1 MMFRD
6 PSDPATSPT
15 DFPTTGPRWAG
26 LGIVL
31 LLHLALGWALVSGL
45 ARKVVE
51 VMRPP
56 VETALLAP
64 ERPPEPPPPPPP
76 PKAPPPPA
84 AAAPKTPPPPP
95 AYVPPPEVAV
105 ATPPAPTITTTSTPP
120 PPAEVKL
127 NTAPPAV
134 NAPPAPPA
142 PTVRTSPVLSFD
154 GCRPDYPAAAMR
166 AEVEGV
172 VVVAFTMETD
182 GHISEAHVEQSAGPS
197 REHKQL
203 DRATVEAVLSCKG
216 RPGTVDG
223 RPERLSSRVRYRW
236 TLNN

>member
-1 MMFRD
+1 MMFRN

-15 DFPTTGPRWAG
+15 DFPTTSPRWAG

-45 ARKVVE
+45 ARKVVD
-51 VMRPP
+51 VVRPP

-76 PKAPPPPA
+76 PKTPPPPA

-95 AYVPPPEVAV
+95 AYAPPPEVAV
-105 ATPPAPTITTTSTPP
+105 PAPAAPTITTTSTPP

-127 NTAPPAV
+127 STAPPVV
-134 NAPPAPPA
+134 NTPSAPPAPIVRVA
-142 PTVRTSPVLSFD
+142 PSLNFNV
-154 GCRPDYPAAAMR
+154 CRPDYPAAAMR
-166 AEVEGV
+166 AEIEGV
-172 VVVAFTMETD
+172 VVVAFTMEAD

-203 DRATVEAVLSCKG
+203 DRATVDAVLACKG

-223 RPERLSSRVRYRW
+223 RPERLTSRVRYRW
-236 TLNN
+236 TLDN

>member
-1 MMFRD
+1 MMFHP
-6 PSDPATSPT
+6 PSNPT
-15 DFPTTGPRWAG
+15 DLPTSSPRWAG
-26 LGIVL
+26 LGIVV

-64 ERPPEPPPPPPP
+64 ERPPEPPPPPP

-127 NTAPPAV
+127 SSAPPVV
-134 NAPPAPPA
+134 NAPPTPPA
-142 PTVRTSPVLSFD
+142 PVVRVAPSLNFNV
-154 GCRPDYPAAAMR
+154 CRPDYPAAAMR
-166 AEVEGV
+166 AEIEGV
-172 VVVAFTMETD
+172 VVVAFTMEAD

-197 REHKQL
+197 REHKLL
-203 DRATVEAVLSCKG
+203 DRATVDAVLACKG

-223 RPERLSSRVRYRW
+223 RPERLTSRVRYRW
-236 TLNN
+236 TLDN